1 MGRAFRPG
9 GEVLQMLKTILL
21 TTALVGFTSAA
32 NATLQLSITDGA
44 TTFSCKDGQLGCD
57 QSGGPNN
64 LLAVNTTIG
73 GFFVEI
79 TLTQSSF
86 GGHNVLQLSTSDI
99 VNNGGAEGVLSFIAS
114 DTGFHAPVTNIEES
128 ASLTFNANVGAGDS
142 TLKFWADHANTQGA
156 NPLNT
161 PGTLLDSVSGH
172 AVTDPDSFAGS
183 KTQSFIAGLPFS
195 MTEGAS
201 LDLISGGSITGFNQS
216 MTSSAIPEPST
227 WAMLIGGF
235 GLMAF
240 LGVRRSRKDRLATI
254 A

>member
-1 MGRAFRPG
+1 MKSLLLGA
-9 GEVLQMLKTILL
+9 TILA
-21 TTALVGFTSAA
+21 ALGAA
-32 NATLQLSITDGA
+32 PAQATLQLSITDGT

-57 QSGGPNN
+57 QSGGANN

-79 TLTQSSF
+79 ALTQSTF
-86 GGHNVLQLSTSDI
+86 GGHNILQLSTSDI
-99 VNNGGAEGVLSFIAS
+99 VNNGGAEGILSFVAS
-114 DTGFHAPVTNIEES
+114 DTGFKAPVTDIEES
-128 ASLTFNANVGAGDS
+128 ASLTFNSNIGAGLS
-142 TLKFWADHANTQGA
+142 TLKFWADPLNTQGA

-161 PGTLLDSVSGH
+161 PGILLDSVSGA

-216 MTSSAIPEPST
+216 MTSSAIPEPKT
-227 WAMLIGGF
+227 WVMLVSGF
-235 GLMAF
+235 GLLAF
-240 LGVRRSRKDRLATI
+240 FGVKRRKNRLATI
-254 A
+254 